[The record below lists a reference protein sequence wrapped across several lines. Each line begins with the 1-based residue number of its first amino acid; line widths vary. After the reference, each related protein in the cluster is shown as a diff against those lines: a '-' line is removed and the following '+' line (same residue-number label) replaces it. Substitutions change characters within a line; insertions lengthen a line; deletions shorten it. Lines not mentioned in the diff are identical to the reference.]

1 MPCEGGGRG
10 GVRREKVARRRHW
23 DAHTAP
29 PPPPTPLQGPT
40 PGKVEEAR
48 RGRSSD
54 EVFSRQ
60 LRLSSFDWAGSACD
74 HLGTNRGAPQWSAVI
89 GSSLFCDSH
98 TAR

>member
-1 MPCEGGGRG
+1 MGYGGERWRGGGT
-10 GVRREKVARRRHW
+10 ET
-23 DAHTAP
+23 HTQHHHH
-29 PPPPTPLQGPT
+29 PPTPLQGPT
-40 PGKVEEAR
+40 PGRVEETR
-48 RGRSSD
+48 RGRSAD

-98 TAR
+98 TAC